1 MVSEIISIDGT
12 KVKIGVDGGKIAVV
26 PIAAIAYANPRAG
39 DKVSVYKDGDEVI
52 VKKLGAVASDKS
64 KRINKVTYILLAL
77 FLGTLGVHRFMRGQ
91 VGIGILYLFTL
102 GLCTIG
108 VMIDVIIAIANLNK
122 YDGDQFTFTRNGQ
135 WD

>member
-1 MVSEIISIDGT
+1 MSEIISIDGT

-26 PIAAIAYANPRAG
+26 PIAAIAYANPRDG